1 MKTLLVPVDFSES
14 AFNALRYAY
23 HLALA
28 NHSRLV
34 LLNCY
39 QIPAGQGN
47 VMIDFKD
54 ILERDSINGL
64 QDFQERV
71 QILFGITPVEI
82 QTESFYGFLY
92 EGVDTML
99 KKYSVDLVVMGTNG
113 ATHFMSKIF
122 GTNTSQL
129 LRRISTPILAVPVG
143 AEWHGWHH
151 TIFASDF
158 LNDNSS
164 IVFSK
169 FKRLINGMKLT
180 IDVLHVIDKTE
191 SRISYDKIESKFI
204 ADSERANLE
213 FHYEPAENAVDGI
226 LKYTSSHP
234 CDLLVMLR
242 HKHGFVEELFSTS
255 ATRKL
260 ALHSKNPVL
269 LLQD

>member
-14 AFNALRYAY
+14 AYNALRYAY
-23 HLALA
+23 QLALA

-64 QDFQERV
+64 QDFQERI
-71 QILFGITPVEI
+71 QSLFGITAVEI
-82 QTESFYGFLY
+82 QLESHYSFLY
-92 EGVDTML
+92 EGVEAMI
-99 KKYSVDLVVMGTNG
+99 KKHDVDLVVMGTTG
-113 ATHFMSKIF
+113 ATTFMNKIF
-122 GTNTSQL
+122 GSNTSHL
-129 LRRISTPILAVPVG
+129 LRKIKAPILAVPVG
-143 AEWHGWHH
+143 AQWHGWHH
-151 TIFASDF
+151 TIYASDY
-158 LNDNSS
+158 LNDNATS
-164 IVFSK
+164 VFNK
-169 FKRLINGMKLT
+169 FKRLINGMKIT
-180 IDVLHVIDKTE
+180 IDVLHVIDKAGTPA
-191 SRISYDKIESKFI
+191 SYEKIESKFI
-204 ADSERANLE
+204 ADSQRETLQ

-226 LKYTSSHP
+226 LTYTNTHP

-242 HKHGFVEELFSTS
+242 HKHGFVEELFSKS